1 MGRRRP
7 IWPSEASAGSRSN
20 DRQPPKVPPMRPSRQ
35 QLLAVLACLALVAA
49 CGGDDDA
56 ETTTTTPVA
65 TTLAATTTTT
75 TRATTTT
82 TIDDRPLSPLTGLR
96 IDDASSLDRR
106 ALVIKIDNHADARP
120 QSGIVHADVMLEL
133 PVEELTRLVA
143 VFHTED
149 VAEVGP
155 IRSMRPTDW
164 QVSALFGGPLVMSGG
179 QDWVLAQNRDNGAE
193 LIGDVGR
200 PVTYRVT
207 YRSAPHNLY
216 GSTEAMR
223 TLADQRGYDDDPPEP
238 IWEFGDMPEGSE
250 RAREVR
256 LPFSN
261 SLVAV
266 WRWTGRNYERTT
278 NGVQHNWIDR
288 NGEQSRITADV
299 LVVLTMRTY
308 LAQPPPGGGPAR
320 AVESIG
326 SGDAWVFARGRVVEG
341 AWSRTDGGS
350 GFELTTS
357 DGEKMHVPPGRPW
370 ISFFP
375 SDERLSWS

>member
-1 MGRRRP
+1 ML
-7 IWPSEASAGSRSN
+7 PSL
-20 DRQPPKVPPMRPSRQ
+20 K
-35 QLLAVLACLALVAA
+35 QLLGVIACLALVAA

-56 ETTTTTPVA
+56 ETAPTTTTTRVA
-65 TTLAATTTTT
+65 TTLASTTTTT

-96 IDDASSLDRR
+96 IDDAAALDRR

-120 QSGIVHADVMLEL
+120 QSGIAHADVMLEL
-133 PVEELTRLVA
+133 PVEGITRLVA
-143 VFHTED
+143 VFHTDD

-164 QVSALFGGPLVMSGG
+164 QVAALFGGPLMMSGG
-179 QDWVLAQNRDNGAE
+179 QDWVLAQNRNNGAE

-200 PVTYRVT
+200 PVTHRVP

-223 TLADQRGYDDDPPEP
+223 DLADRRGYDDDPPQP
-238 IWEFGDMPEGSE
+238 IWDFGDMPDGSE
-250 RAREVR
+250 RAREIR
-256 LPFSN
+256 LEFSN

-278 NGVQHNWIDR
+278 NGVQHNWVDR
-288 NGEQSRITADV
+288 NGERSRITADV
-299 LVVLTMRTY
+299 LVVLSVRTY
-308 LAQPPPGGGPAR
+308 MAQPPPGGGPAR

-326 SGDAWVFARGRVVEG
+326 SGNAWVFARGRVVEG
-341 AWSRTDGGS
+341 TWSRTDGRS

-357 DGEKMHVPPGRPW
+357 DGEMLVPSGRPW

-375 SDERLSWS
+375 NGERMSWS